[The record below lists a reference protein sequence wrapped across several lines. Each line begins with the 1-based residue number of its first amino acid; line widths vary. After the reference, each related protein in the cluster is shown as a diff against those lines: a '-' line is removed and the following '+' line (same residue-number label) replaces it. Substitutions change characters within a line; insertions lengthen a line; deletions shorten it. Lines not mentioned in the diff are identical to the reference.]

1 MFFAQSRCDCLH
13 VYADMLSGRLRVTV
27 DIGGTFTDLH
37 VLEEQS
43 GRQVAFKTPTTP
55 ADPSAGLM
63 QGINDASERFGFSLD
78 QVGTLIH
85 GTTIATNAVLED
97 KLPRAALVTTS
108 GFRDVLEIGRHVR
121 RDIYAAR
128 AEERRVLVPRSRR
141 FEVGGRM
148 DANGEESEALDEG
161 AMRELARR
169 IADSEIDTVAVCLL
183 HAYANAAHEIR
194 VGEILSEVLDAGLI
208 SLSHQVSPQ
217 IREFERTSTTVLNA
231 LLVPVVMGYLQ
242 RLRTRMDAAHFKPTL
257 YLVQSNAGVTS
268 PQTAAAQPARLLL
281 SGPSGGALA
290 VETLGRRLGE
300 ANLVGIDMGGTSF
313 DVCVVHEGRA
323 RLVSEGQVDGCPVRL
338 PMVEIRT
345 IGAGGGS
352 IARAQ
357 AGARLAVGPQSA
369 GAVPGPVSYRR
380 GGSEPTVTDANVAL
394 GRIDPDYFLGGAMSL
409 DDDAARAAIRRQVA
423 EPLGLDD
430 VAAAEGIVRV
440 AVSHMAAAIR
450 LSLFEKGLDPKDFAL
465 VSFGGAG
472 GLHAAEVAREL
483 GARRVVY
490 PRDAGTLSAWGM
502 LFCDVVHDV
511 SRSRLRR
518 VGEDALAEIAALA
531 QELAQEGCERLAA
544 DGIADEHR
552 SYALYAELRYAGQ
565 ASEIT
570 VPFES
575 VTPDAAQL
583 ARAVA
588 RFHEQHQAAY
598 AHSDAQDTPELVT
611 LRVTATGALPMPREP
626 EALAALDTPVV
637 AGTRHVHLDGVW
649 ADVPVYRRDVIGG
662 GARITGPAII
672 EEPYAGIVLPAGWIL
687 YCTASGELVANVMEV
702 GQ

>member
-1 MFFAQSRCDCLH
+1 
-13 VYADMLSGRLRVTV
+13 MLSGRLRVTV

-37 VLEEQS
+37 VLEEHS

-55 ADPSAGLM
+55 DDPSAGLM
-63 QGINDASERFGFSLD
+63 QGIESASEQFGFSLD

-97 KLPRAALVTTS
+97 KLPRGALVTTT

-121 RDIYAAR
+121 HDVYAAR
-128 AEERRVLVPRSRR
+128 AEERRVLVPRARR
-141 FEVGGRM
+141 FEIGGRIS
-148 DANGEESEALDEG
+148 AAGEEIEALDEE
-161 AMRELARR
+161 AVRVLAQL
-169 IADSEIDTVAVCLL
+169 IADAEVPAVAVCLL
-183 HAYANAAHEIR
+183 HAYANPSHELR
-194 VGEILSEVLDAGLI
+194 VGELFAQVLGAGVV

-217 IREFERTSTTVLNA
+217 LREYERTSTAVLNA
-231 LLVPVVMGYLQ
+231 LLVPVVRGYLQ
-242 RLRTRMDAAHFKPTL
+242 RLTERMKAAAFNPTL

-268 PQTAAAQPARLLL
+268 PLTAASQPARLLL

-300 ANLVGIDMGGTSF
+300 SNLVGIDMGGTSF
-313 DVCVVHEGRA
+313 DVCVVHGGRA

-357 AGARLAVGPQSA
+357 AGARLQVGPQSA

-380 GGSEPTVTDANVAL
+380 GGVEPTVTDANVAL

-409 DDDAARAAIRRQVA
+409 DAAAAQAAIHSYVA
-423 EPLGLDD
+423 EPLDLDD
-430 VAAAEGIVRV
+430 TAAAAGVLRV

-450 LSLFEKGLDPKDFAL
+450 LSLFEKGLDPKDFVL

-472 GLHAAEVAREL
+472 GLHAAEVAVEL

-490 PRDAGTLSAWGM
+490 PQDAGTLSAWGM

-518 VGEDALAEIAALA
+518 VGEGALAEIV
-531 QELAQEGCERLAA
+531 ELAGELAREGRERLAA
-544 DGIADEHR
+544 DGIAEEHR
-552 SYALYAELRYAGQ
+552 EYALFAELRYAGQ
-565 ASEIT
+565 ASEIA
-570 VPFES
+570 VPFDS
-575 VTPDAAQL
+575 ITPDAQQL
-583 ARAVA
+583 ARAIEQ
-588 RFHEQHQAAY
+588 FHELHQAAY
-598 AHSDAQDTPELVT
+598 AHSDATDTPELVT
-611 LRVTATGALPMPREP
+611 LRVTATGRLPMPVEP
-626 EALAALDTPVV
+626 DDLAQVPLPKLNT
-637 AGTRHVHLDGVW
+637 TRRVHLDGVW
-649 ADVPVYRRDVIGG
+649 VEVPVLRREVV
-662 GARITGPAII
+662 GAGATLHGPLII
-672 EEPYAGIVLPAGWIL
+672 EEPYAVIVLPAGWTIHG
-687 YCTASGELVANVMEV
+687 TASGELVANVKE
-702 GQ
+702 QP